1 MTPSSTRREPKSSPK
16 QTASVDVL
24 FTDSE
29 YRHIERIAQE
39 CGTTVEQAAA
49 QLARE
54 SLSRRVRPRY
64 PQGGIR

>member
-1 MTPSSTRREPKSSPK
+1 MTPSRTIREPKSSPK